1 MDTLGLVDFKTFI
14 CQKKKKNC
22 SQRPEQD
29 HQKVSFSKIFQWGLV
44 DKGLNSTIKKV
55 GLAKMFHQGVVGLN
69 RFVRGL
75 VKVFYYGLVFKGLN
89 WTIKKNVLPR
99 CSTRA

>member
-1 MDTLGLVDFKTFI
+1 
-14 CQKKKKNC
+14 
-22 SQRPEQD
+22 
-29 HQKVSFSKIFQWGLV
+29 
-44 DKGLNSTIKKV
+44 
-55 GLAKMFHQGVVGLN
+55 MFHQGVVGLN